1 MAPLAYHTRG
11 VHARL
16 PLHSIRRQP
25 RGQQMA
31 SVCQFMVG
39 VFSFW
44 PLAWR
49 FLEFC
54 HVGGFPRVFSDSR
67 QAFFIEVFRKNRK
80 GACSA
85 FHLFYRG
92 DGLGAFQN

>member
-1 MAPLAYHTRG
+1 MAL
-11 VHARL
+11 
-16 PLHSIRRQP
+16 
-25 RGQQMA
+25 
-31 SVCQFMVG
+31 VCQFVVG
-39 VFSFW
+39 VFDFW
-44 PLAWR
+44 LMAR
-49 FLEFC
+49 GVMEFC
-54 HVGGFPRVFSDSR
+54 VVGGFPRVFSDSR